1 MSGGSKQLSN
11 RIKSHLQ
18 LNPMTAMHSGYDM
31 QAEGGKILEDI
42 RKLNPKK
49 TANKNRIMMAQF
61 VIMHYT
67 MEAMALG
74 GAGAPPGGP
83 MDPSAPQ
90 GPPPIDEEQLRKFKE
105 AQKTDM
111 ELAWKILSARGFNN
125 SELGKAAAVLKIDI
139 AQRLEDSVKLSE
151 TFNYFTKSQ
160 LQPQDLM
167 VACTAAPFLA
177 NWQAAHNLVKRA
189 EKLMTKQMLEMQW
202 HQMAQSMPIPDYSVL
217 FKLANQHQ
225 LHKRSTPDPKT
236 LKWGSIKIGKIRVMF
251 DKVDCGPFPDKAE
264 ELLTEI
270 RKSPIEWEEIKNAA
284 QVQIKRMGGFYQTVS
299 FGEMPMSLC
308 GPVVDEEKIIVKGH
322 MELVVATDPN
332 QPQMMDPSQ
341 VDPSKMVVQAEEWN
355 LTVVPNTNPRVFK
368 GTYRLDQ
375 GPMKID
381 TNNPETAPVNME
393 FKLEMYEEGA
403 DGETHPLLEGGEEV
417 KEDVPAVEAAA
428 ASISSGPSELN
439 SKPPAE
445 EVPEAA
451 EEPVAQVITE
461 IDGLSMD

>member
-1 MSGGSKQLSN
+1 MSGASHKQLAK
-11 RIKSHLQ
+11 RIREHLQ
-18 LNPMTAMHSGYDM
+18 FNPMTAVQTGYDM
-31 QAEGGKILEDI
+31 QGEGASILDEV

-67 MEAMALG
+67 MEAMTLG
-74 GAGAPPGGP
+74 MGRPDPEGGPP
-83 MDPSAPQ
+83 MDPSQ
-90 GPPPIDEEQLRKFKE
+90 GPPPIDEAQLAKFKE
-105 AQKTDM
+105 AQKIDM

-125 SELGKAAAVLKIDI
+125 PELGKAAAVLKIDI

-151 TFNYFTKSQ
+151 TFNYFTRSQ

-189 EKLMTKQMLEMQW
+189 EKLMSKQLLNMQW

-217 FKLANQHQ
+217 FKLANEAQ
-225 LHKRSTPDPKT
+225 LHKRKTPDPKT
-236 LKWGSIKIGKIRVMF
+236 LQWGSIKIGKIRVLF
-251 DKVDCGPFPDKAE
+251 DKVDCGPFPEKAE
-264 ELLTEI
+264 ELLEEI

-308 GPVVDEEKIIVKGH
+308 GPVVEEEDIHVKGH
-322 MELVVATDPN
+322 MELVVATGPN
-332 QPQMMDPSQ
+332 EPPIMDPSQ
-341 VDPSKMVVQAEEWN
+341 VDPSKMVVQAETWK
-355 LTVVPNTNPRVFK
+355 LRLVPNTNPRVFK

-381 TNNPETAPVNME
+381 KSNPETAPVNME
-393 FKLEMYEEGA
+393 FKLEMYEEDSEGN
-403 DGETHPLLEGGEEV
+403 THALLEGEEV
-417 KEDVPAVEAAA
+417 KEDVPAVTAAA
-428 ASISSGPSELN
+428 TATGPSALKSE
-439 SKPPAE
+439 PPAG
-445 EVPEAA
+445 VPKA
-451 EEPVAQVITE
+451 EDPVAEVITE